1 MTDIIRP
8 LSGRQERFWTGP
20 RMFAAATVAAVT
32 LLFIGANA
40 HLIAVSFASR
50 PECVLQPAKEGAV
63 VYRAAKPSC

>member
-8 LSGRQERFWTGP
+8 HAARPDRFWTGP
-20 RMFAAATVAAVT
+20 RLFAIAATAAVM

-40 HLIAVSFASR
+40 HLIAVSFASK
-50 PECVLQPAKEGAV
+50 PDCVLQPAKEGVV